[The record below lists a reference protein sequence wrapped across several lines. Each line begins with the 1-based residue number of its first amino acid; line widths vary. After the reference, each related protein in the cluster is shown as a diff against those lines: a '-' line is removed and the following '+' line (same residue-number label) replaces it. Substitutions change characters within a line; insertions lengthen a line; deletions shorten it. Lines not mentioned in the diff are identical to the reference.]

1 MPRRT
6 LNPSP
11 LQVNNLIAELPE
23 RRERITAS
31 VKFRDELLKHQ
42 ERSNY
47 INDYDRLKGLIAR
60 SKVRPLESQS
70 VVKFKNRQSDLNKL
84 AKQSLNEPMHD
95 IHKRFFVFLRII
107 YNNMA
112 STTRS
117 SGLNPVGLHKKATF
131 NELIDHIVNDKD
143 KIVYPNRFAKQ

>member
-70 VVKFKNRQSDLNKL
+70 VVKLKTDNLMNQCMIFINDNFKNTF
-84 AKQSLNEPMHD
+84 
-95 IHKRFFVFLRII
+95 IVF
-107 YNNMA
+107 
-112 STTRS
+112 
-117 SGLNPVGLHKKATF
+117 
-131 NELIDHIVNDKD
+131 
-143 KIVYPNRFAKQ
+143 